1 MTTPFEGG
9 CACGA
14 VRFTG
19 TAEPELT
26 FYCHCLACQRESGGP
41 FSVELFIAKD
51 AVTITGP
58 LNAYK
63 SLADSGNKVVR
74 KACPTCNS
82 PIVLEMEGFPDH
94 VCLKGGA
101 WMTPPGWRP
110 RRTSSRPPS
119 SRGFASRT
127 ICPNS
132 KGTTRS
138 SRRPGSGR
146 GKRRLQSR
154 YSGP

>member
-9 CACGA
+9 CAGGA

-41 FSVELFIAKD
+41 SSVELFIAKD
-51 AVTITGP
+51 AVTITGT

-82 PIVLEMEGFPDH
+82 PIVLDMEGFPDH
-94 VCLKGGA
+94 VCLKAGSLDDAA
-101 WMTPPGWRP
+101 WLAPQAHIFTATKQPWVRISDDLPQFEGD
-110 RRTSSRPPS
+110 
-119 SRGFASRT
+119 
-127 ICPNS
+127 
-132 KGTTRS
+132 
-138 SRRPGSGR
+138 
-146 GKRRLQSR
+146 
-154 YSGP
+154 YEE

>member
-1 MTTPFEGG
+1 
-9 CACGA
+9 
-14 VRFTG
+14 
-19 TAEPELT
+19 
-26 FYCHCLACQRESGGP
+26 LACQRESGGP

-94 VCLKGGA
+94 VCLKAGSLDDAA
-101 WMTPPGWRP
+101 WLAPQAHIFTATKQPWVRISDDLPQFEGD
-110 RRTSSRPPS
+110 
-119 SRGFASRT
+119 
-127 ICPNS
+127 
-132 KGTTRS
+132 
-138 SRRPGSGR
+138 
-146 GKRRLQSR
+146 
-154 YSGP
+154 YEE